1 MEHKL
6 EPLEPPLFEAA
17 VYKPQTVR
25 HYKGNPLI
33 EALPS
38 IQTLE
43 ECAEQLTYHASYD
56 EEDRLAPSEDR
67 LHMIEMATTFYQP
80 LQIQL
85 DLAQRV
91 SRMIRTG
98 YLGKR
103 NPMSLTFFRDLQT
116 RVDSIDNRERHKYLL
131 SYPHGF
137 TIIGISGIGKTR
149 AVERILSLYPQ
160 VICHRSY
167 AGKPFSRLQVV
178 WLMLQCPHDGSTKAL
193 CKQFFSEMDKIL
205 GTNYSGWYAS
215 ARVSLDDLIRSMAR
229 VAELHSLGVLVID
242 EIQLLSQAKSGGKE
256 RMLNFFLQ
264 LVNEIGLPVVLI
276 GTYQAYSLFT
286 HNLRFARRCTGEGD
300 LLWGQMQKDEE
311 WDQFVH
317 SLWRYQY
324 TRNRIELT
332 RELSDTLYEQS
343 LGITDVAVKLYMF
356 GQVRAILTALTP
368 EDETLTSAI
377 IRAVAADSFRTI
389 TPILAE
395 MRLGDPN
402 ALKKY
407 EDARLPISLGQFV
420 ASSKRRK

>member
-1 MEHKL
+1 MEHKP
-6 EPLEPPLFEAA
+6 EYLEPPLFEPA

-25 HYKGNPLI
+25 HYVGNPLI

-43 ECAEQLTYHASYD
+43 ECAEQLTYHAPYN
-56 EEDRLAPSEDR
+56 EQDRLAPSEER

-80 LQIQL
+80 MDIQL
-85 DLAQRV
+85 DLAQRT

-116 RVDSIDNRERHKYLL
+116 RIDSMDNRERHKYLL
-131 SYPHGF
+131 SFPHGF
-137 TIIGISGIGKTR
+137 TIIGISGIGKTS
-149 AVERILSLYPQ
+149 AVARILSLYPQ

-193 CKQFFSEMDKIL
+193 CKQFFYEMDKIL

-215 ARVSLDDLIRSMAR
+215 ARVSVDDLIRSMAR

-264 LVNEIGLPVVLI
+264 LVNEIGLPVILI
-276 GTYQAYSLFT
+276 GTYQAHELFT
-286 HNLRFARRCTGEGD
+286 HNLRLARRCTGEGD
-300 LLWGQMQKDEE
+300 LIWERMQYDEQWE
-311 WDQFVH
+311 QFLC

-324 TRNRIELT
+324 IRNRVELT
-332 RELSDTLYEQS
+332 REMSYTLYEQS
-343 LGITDVAVKLYMF
+343 IGITDIAIKLYMF
-356 GQVRAILTALTP
+356 GQVRAILTAPTP
-368 EDETLTSAI
+368 NDETITSAI
-377 IRAVAADSFRTI
+377 IRSVAADSFRTVV
-389 TPILAE
+389 PILAKV
-395 MRLGDPN
+395 RSGDPG
-402 ALKKY
+402 ALKQL
-407 EDARLPISLGQFV
+407 EDVRLPITFNQFV
-420 ASSKRRK
+420 ANIERSK